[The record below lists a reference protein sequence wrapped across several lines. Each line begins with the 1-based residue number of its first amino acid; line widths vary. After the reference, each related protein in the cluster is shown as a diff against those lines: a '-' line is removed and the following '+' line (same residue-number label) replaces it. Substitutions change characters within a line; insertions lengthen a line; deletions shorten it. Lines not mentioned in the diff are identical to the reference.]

1 MIADVLTWANRGKI
15 SFKNFLLAGNIEMG
29 KILANT
35 LPLERLIPK
44 VFLLTMYL
52 SYVLCVLL
60 TDIAIVYLLTEGSKG

>member
-15 SFKNFLLAGNIEMG
+15 SFKNFLLAGNIELG

-35 LPLERLIPK
+35 LPLETNTQGI
-44 VFLLTMYL
+44 LTMYL